1 MNRLKFN
8 YMKNFNRICA
18 TLMLLVCVVSLN
30 AGDWLK
36 DGTKKKP
43 FDLFRTYTSEAIPYR
58 NPAIAKTASGDLGA
72 VADYRFCRAD
82 IGFGHIDLHARISS
96 DNGKTWGDVFT
107 IIAGDGKKVDNNP
120 NLSLTAGYGDPC
132 IVADR
137 ESNRVLLICVCGYQ
151 TYFAATREYPNQ
163 VARLYSEDGGKTW
176 SAPEVITEQ
185 FYAPIDNAP
194 MGPIKSM
201 FIGSGRIHQSR
212 YTKVGDYYRLYAC
225 MLARDK
231 DNNFCNFV
239 VYSDDFGK
247 NWSILGGTDVA
258 HIPAGGDE
266 PKTEEL
272 PDGSILLSSR
282 CGGGRLYNIFK
293 FTDAAKAE
301 GTWGKHAF
309 SGEKNN
315 GVAALNN
322 SCNGE
327 VLVLPVKRNSD
338 GKDMYILLQSLPFGG
353 GRTNVG
359 IYYKELAASEDFD
372 TPENIAKDWDGR
384 FQVTYKAS
392 AYSTM
397 IQQQDGAI
405 AFAYEEDT
413 YGTQGGGYTIAYK
426 SFTVDEITDGK
437 YSYNE
442 KVNCKKFLKKLAK

>member
-1 MNRLKFN
+1 MRLLS
-8 YMKNFNRICA
+8 RIA
-18 TLMLLVCVVSLN
+18 VTTVLFLFSVT
-30 AGDWLK
+30 AIADGYYK
-36 DGTKKKP
+36 DGVRKKSY
-43 FDLFRTYTSEAIPYR
+43 DLFRTFTSEAIPYR
-58 NPAIAKTASGDLGA
+58 IPAIAKTNDGALVA

-82 IGFGHIDLHARISS
+82 IGFGHIDLHCRISD
-96 DNGKTWGDVFT
+96 DNGKHWGDLFT
-107 IIAGDGKKVDNNP
+107 IIEGDGKKVDNNP

-137 ESNRVLLICVCGYQ
+137 ESNRLLLVCVCGYQ

-176 SAPEVITEQ
+176 SKPEVITEQ
-185 FYAPIDNAP
+185 FYAPLDNSKV
-194 MGPIKSM
+194 GPIQSM

-239 VYSDDFGK
+239 VYSDDFGGQW
-247 NWSILGGTDVA
+247 NILGGVDVA
-258 HIPAGGDE
+258 PVPAGGDE

-272 PDGSILLSSR
+272 PDGSLLLSSR

-293 FTDAAKAE
+293 FTDAAAAKGE
-301 GTWGKHAF
+301 WGKAAF

-315 GVAALNN
+315 GVTALGN

-327 VLVLPVKRNSD
+327 VLVLPVTRNED
-338 GKDMYILLQSLPFGG
+338 GKEMYIVLQSLPFGN

-359 IYYKELAASEDFD
+359 IYYKELSVAGDFD
-372 TPENIAKDWDGR
+372 TPDNFAKDWDGR
-384 FQVTYKAS
+384 YQVTHKAS

-397 IQQQDGAI
+397 IQQQDGSI
-405 AFAYEEDT
+405 AFVYEEDT
-413 YGTQGGGYTIAYK
+413 YGTNGGGYTIAYK
-426 SFTVDEITDGK
+426 NFTIDEITNGQ
-437 YSYNE
+437 YSFNE
-442 KVNCKKFLKKLAK
+442 KVNRKKFLKKL

>member
-1 MNRLKFN
+1 
-8 YMKNFNRICA
+8 MKNFFRFMAFSFLFIC
-18 TLMLLVCVVSLN
+18 SSQIN
-30 AGDWLK
+30 AGDIYK
-36 DGTKKKP
+36 DGNKKRAV
-43 FDLFRTYTSEAIPYR
+43 DIFRTWLSVDIPYR
-58 NPAIAKTASGDLGA
+58 IPAIATTQSGDLVA

-82 IGFGHIDLHARISS
+82 IGYGHIDLHCRISN
-96 DNGKTWGDVFT
+96 DNGKSWGNLFT
-107 IIAGDGKKVDNNP
+107 IVEGDGKKVDNNP
-120 NLSLTAGYGDPC
+120 NLSLNAGYGDPC

-137 ESNRVLLICVCGYQ
+137 ESNRLLIICVCGYQ

-176 SAPEVITEQ
+176 SKPEVITEQ

-239 VYSDDFGK
+239 VYSDDFGG
-247 NWSILGGTDVA
+247 NWNILGGVDA
-258 HIPAGGDE
+258 APIPAGGDE

-272 PDGSILLSSR
+272 PDGSLLLSSR

-301 GTWGKHAF
+301 GEWGKHAF

-315 GVAALNN
+315 GVTALKN

-327 VLVLPVKRNSD
+327 VLVLPVTRNSD
-338 GKDMYILLQSLPFGG
+338 GKDMYMVLQSLPFGPA
-353 GRTNVG
+353 RSNVG
-359 IYYKELAASEDFD
+359 IYYKELASLEDFD
-372 TPENIAKDWDGR
+372 TPENFAKDWDGR
-384 FQVTYKAS
+384 YQVTSKSS

-397 IQQQDGAI
+397 IQQQDDAI
-405 AFAYEEDT
+405 AFLYEEDT
-413 YGTQGGGYTIAYK
+413 YGTNGGGYNIAYK
-426 SFTVDEITDGK
+426 NFTIDEITDGK

-442 KVNCKKFLKKLAK
+442 KVNRAKYLKSLSKK

>member
-1 MNRLKFN
+1 MRLLS
-8 YMKNFNRICA
+8 RIA
-18 TLMLLVCVVSLN
+18 LTTVLFLFSVT
-30 AGDWLK
+30 AIADGYYK
-36 DGTKKKP
+36 DGVRKKSY
-43 FDLFRTYTSEAIPYR
+43 DLFRTFTSEAIPYR
-58 NPAIAKTASGDLGA
+58 IPAIAKTYEGALVA

-82 IGFGHIDLHARISS
+82 IGFGHIDLHCRISN
-96 DNGKTWGDVFT
+96 DNGKHWGELFT
-107 IIAGDGKKVDNNP
+107 IIEGDGKKVDNNP

-137 ESNRVLLICVCGYQ
+137 ESNRLLLVCVCGYQ

-176 SAPEVITEQ
+176 SEPQVITEQ
-185 FYAPIDNAP
+185 FYSPLDNSKV
-194 MGPIKSM
+194 GPIQSM

-239 VYSDDFGK
+239 VYSDDFGGQW
-247 NWSILGGTDVA
+247 NILGGVDA
-258 HIPAGGDE
+258 APIPAGGDE

-272 PDGSILLSSR
+272 PDGSLLLSSR

-293 FTDAAKAE
+293 FTDAATAKGE
-301 GTWGKHAF
+301 WGKAAF

-315 GVAALNN
+315 GVTALGN

-327 VLVLPVKRNSD
+327 VLVLPVTRNED
-338 GKDMYILLQSLPFGG
+338 GKDMYIALQSLPFGN

-359 IYYKELAASEDFD
+359 IYYKELSVKGDFD
-372 TPENIAKDWDGR
+372 TPENFAKDWDGR
-384 FQVTYKAS
+384 YQVTHKAS

-397 IQQQDGAI
+397 IQQKDGSI
-405 AFAYEEDT
+405 AFVYEEDT
-413 YGTQGGGYTIAYK
+413 YGTNGGGYTIAYK
-426 SFTVDEITDGK
+426 NFTIDEITNGK
-437 YSYNE
+437 YSFNE
-442 KVNCKKFLKKLAK
+442 KVNRKKFLKKL

>member
-1 MNRLKFN
+1 
-8 YMKNFNRICA
+8 MKIRQTILA
-18 TLMLLVCVVSLN
+18 APLLLIAAIMLVAS
-30 AGDWLK
+30 DIYK
-36 DGTKKKP
+36 DGVSKKP

-58 NPAIAKTASGDLGA
+58 IPAIAKTIDGSLVA

-82 IGFGHIDLHARISS
+82 IGYGHIDLHCRISE
-96 DNGKTWGDVFT
+96 DNGKSWGEVFT
-107 IIAGDGKKVDNNP
+107 IVEGDGKKIDNNP
-120 NLSLTAGYGDPC
+120 NLSLNAGYGDPC
-132 IVADR
+132 IVADS

-151 TYFAATREYPNQ
+151 TYFGASREYPNQ
-163 VARLYSEDGGKTW
+163 VARLYSEDGGRTW

-185 FYAPIDNAP
+185 FYAPLDNSAV
-194 MGPIKSM
+194 GPIKSM

-247 NWSILGGTDVA
+247 NWNILGDTNTAPV
-258 HIPAGGDE
+258 PAGGDE

-272 PDGSILLSSR
+272 PDGSLLLSSR
-282 CGGGRLYNIFK
+282 CGGGRLYNIFR
-293 FTDAAKAE
+293 FSNAALAQ

-309 SGEKNN
+309 SGEANN
-315 GVAALNN
+315 GVTALSN

-338 GKDMYILLQSLPFGG
+338 KKDMYILLQSLPFGK

-359 IYYKELAASEDFD
+359 IYYKELAAAEDFD
-372 TPENIAKDWDGR
+372 TPENLARDWDGR

-397 IQQQDGAI
+397 IQQQDGTI
-405 AFAYEEDT
+405 AFVYEEDT
-413 YGTQGGGYTIAYK
+413 YGTNGGGYTIAYK
-426 SFTVDEITDGK
+426 NFSVEEITNGK
-437 YSYNE
+437 YSYNS
-442 KVNCKKFLKKLAK
+442 KFNRKKFLKSLKK